1 MMMTMMMMIITH
13 YDDDDDDDAPNAIS
27 WNYAMRPTKT
37 TNLWSVHQ
45 TKQWDLLSTSESPRF
60 CKWIYSPYYFC
71 TALPPP
77 ILSRAV
83 RPRALIQKKTCFHSK
98 VGCVSSMFG
107 WQSCNVK
114 KCGITIGVHIMFV
127 GSVESFMML
136 HFFSVGVAVMDL
148 HVFNA
153 LMATDQDQHE
163 NICAQIVMRIVLW
176 CCISRSFDGS
186 HYIYQQTVES
196 KFVSMCAYV

>member
-1 MMMTMMMMIITH
+1 MMMTMMMMMIITH
-13 YDDDDDDDAPNAIS
+13 YDDDDGAPNAVS

-71 TALPPP
+71 TALAPP

-83 RPRALIQKKTCFHSK
+83 RPRALIQKKH
-98 VGCVSSMFG
+98 VSIQRLGAFLQCLDGSRAM
-107 WQSCNVK
+107 WK

-148 HVFNA
+148 HLFNA

>member
-1 MMMTMMMMIITH
+1 MMMTITH
-13 YDDDDDDDAPNAIS
+13 YGDDDDDDDDDAPNAIS

-83 RPRALIQKKTCFHSK
+83 RPRALIGKKNH
-98 VGCVSSMFG
+98 VSIQRLGAFLQCLDGSRAM
-107 WQSCNVK
+107 WK
-114 KCGITIGVHIMFV
+114 KCGITIGIHIMFV
-127 GSVESFMML
+127 GSVENFMML
-136 HFFSVGVAVMDL
+136 HFTYGCAFSMLWWQPIKINMKTYVHKLSWGSFYDVAFPGV
-148 HVFNA
+148 
-153 LMATDQDQHE
+153 LMAVTIYINKRLNQNLFRCVRMFNSKMWTD
-163 NICAQIVMRIVLW
+163 
-176 CCISRSFDGS
+176 
-186 HYIYQQTVES
+186 
-196 KFVSMCAYV
+196 

>member
-1 MMMTMMMMIITH
+1 MMLQMQFHETM
-13 YDDDDDDDAPNAIS
+13 
-27 WNYAMRPTKT
+27 
-37 TNLWSVHQ
+37 
-45 TKQWDLLSTSESPRF
+45 QWDPLRLPISEVCIRQSNETCYQPLNPQGF
-60 CKWIYSPYYFC
+60 AKESIVLTIFVPPCPPHPEQSCKAPG
-71 TALPPP
+71 TH
-77 ILSRAV
+77 R
-83 RPRALIQKKTCFHSK
+83 KKKSCFHSK

-148 HVFNA
+148 HLFNA

-163 NICAQIVMRIVLW
+163 NICAQIVMRNVSW
-176 CCISRSFDGS
+176 CCISRVLTAVMVYKKNGLF
-186 HYIYQQTVES
+186 Y
-196 KFVSMCAYV
+196 

>member
-1 MMMTMMMMIITH
+1 MTMMMMIITH
-13 YDDDDDDDAPNAIS
+13 YDDDDDDDAPNAVS

-83 RPRALIQKKTCFHSK
+83 RPRALIGKKH
-98 VGCVSSMFG
+98 VSIQRLGAFLQCLDGSRAM
-107 WQSCNVK
+107 WK
-114 KCGITIGVHIMFV
+114 KCGITIGIHIMFV
-127 GSVESFMML
+127 GSVENFMML
-136 HFFSVGVAVMDL
+136 HFTYGCAFSML
-148 HVFNA
+148 WWQPIKIN
-153 LMATDQDQHE
+153 MKT
-163 NICAQIVMRIVLW
+163 CAQIVMRNVSW
-176 CCISRSFDGS
+176 CCISRVLTAVMVYKKNGLF
-186 HYIYQQTVES
+186 Y
-196 KFVSMCAYV
+196 